1 MAKQNILQ
9 EVQASIKEMQD
20 KKQADLD
27 KIAEKKEE
35 ARQQIEAA
43 AQAMNAATEQMD
55 VDAYEEAKTAKRKA
69 QTALDMYNGRYAQI
83 LGQEYI
89 SEAESDKV
97 IDSLL
102 AYDREVV
109 AGFEKDLAEHLLA
122 IKSLLDSFNAEEAR
136 TLNTITLWQESIH
149 KNYRTLGRTLYTDPE
164 TGKQTAR
171 SKNPVNIMQ
180 YAQMGSTAVNCVR
193 DFLKLSTIEQLIKGE

>member
-1 MAKQNILQ
+1 MAKQTVLQ

-20 KKQADLD
+20 KKQAELD

-55 VDAYEEAKTAKRKA
+55 VEAYEEAKTAKRKA
-69 QTALDMYNGRYAQI
+69 QTALDMYNGRYSQI
-83 LGQEYI
+83 LAQEYI
-89 SEAESDKV
+89 SEEESDKV

-102 AYDREVV
+102 SYERELV
-109 AGFEKDLAEHLLA
+109 AEFEKDLAEHLLA
-122 IKSLLDSFNAEEAR
+122 IRSMLDSFNTDEAR
-136 TLNTITLWQESIH
+136 TRNTIALWQESIH

-164 TGKQTAR
+164 TGAQTTR
-171 SKNPVNIMQ
+171 SKTATDILK
-180 YAQMGSTAVNCVR
+180 YAQMGSKAANAVR
-193 DFLKLSTIEQLIKGE
+193 DFLKEDDIKRLLEG

>member
-1 MAKQNILQ
+1 MAKETILQ

-43 AQAMNAATEQMD
+43 ALAMKAATEQMD
-55 VDAYEEAKTAKRKA
+55 VDAYEDAKTAKRKA

-83 LGQEYI
+83 LAQEYI

-102 AYDREVV
+102 AYDREL
-109 AGFEKDLAEHLLA
+109 AADFEKALAEHLLA
-122 IKSLLDSFNAEEAR
+122 IKSLMDNFNTEEAR
-136 TLNTITLWQESIH
+136 LRNTITLWQESIH
-149 KNYRTLGRTLYTDPE
+149 KNYRTLGRTLYVDPE
-164 TGKQTAR
+164 TGAQTTR

-180 YAQMGSTAVNCVR
+180 YAQMGSTAVNPVR
-193 DFLKLSTIEQLIKGE
+193 DFLKLSIIEQLVKGE

>member
-102 AYDREVV
+102 AYDRELAVD
-109 AGFEKDLAEHLLA
+109 FEKALAEHLLA
-122 IKSLLDSFNAEEAR
+122 IKSLAEDFNTEEAR
-136 TLNTITLWQESIH
+136 LRNTLTLWQESIH
-149 KNYRTLGRTLYTDPE
+149 KNYRTLGHTLYTDPE
-164 TGKQTAR
+164 TGEQTTR
-171 SKNPVNIMQ
+171 SKKAVDIMK
-180 YAQMGSTAVNCVR
+180 YAQMGSTAVNSVR
-193 DFLKLSTIEQLIKGE
+193 DFLKLSTIEALVKGE